1 MRVALIAS
9 AAGPNACYRVF
20 GPAAVLRARGHRVFS
35 SVFAE
40 MRDPNALFDFD
51 VVYGWRM
58 HDEFFTRIAKSLAE
72 QRIGFVWD
80 NDDNFDAIDARGRP
94 NQKLFSS
101 LRGRRI
107 VADMNALMRMANFV
121 TTPSA
126 GLAEHYRGTVST
138 EVRVI
143 ENFIDAPTP
152 RETPSRPEQI
162 VVGWVANAEHRTD
175 IERLGLRDIFQRVLD
190 QHPNVHMVSIGCGL
204 GLRSERYHHIR
215 EVPFHELRSYM
226 ASFDIGLAPIADSP
240 FNRSRSN
247 VKVKEYAALGVPW
260 LASPIGPY
268 TGLGADEGGRLV
280 PDDRWFEELSRLA
293 LDARG
298 RRKLAKKAVK
308 WARRQTIEE
317 NAHLWEAT
325 FQEAATR
332 AGRRL

>member
-1 MRVALIAS
+1 MRIAMI
-9 AAGPNACYRVF
+9 AEGDGPNACYRVF
-20 GPAAVLRARGHRVFS
+20 GPAAVLREQGHHVFS

-40 MRDPNALFDFD
+40 MRDPNTLLTFD

-58 HDEFFTRIAKSLAE
+58 HDEFFTRIAKRLGE
-72 QRIGFVWD
+72 RRIGFVWD
-80 NDDNFDAIDARGRP
+80 NDDNFDAIDAKGRP

-107 VADMNALMRMANFV
+107 VANMTALMRMADFV

-126 GLAEHYRGTVST
+126 GLAEHYRGAVQT

-152 RETPSRPEQI
+152 RDAPSRSEV

-175 IERLGLRDIFQRVLD
+175 VERLGLRETFQRVLD
-190 QHPNVHMVSIGCGL
+190 HHPNVHLVSIGCGL
-204 GLRSERYHHIR
+204 GLNSERYHHVR
-215 EVPFHELRSYM
+215 EVPFHELRSAI
-226 ASFDIGLAPIADSP
+226 ASFDVGIAPIADSA

-268 TGLGADEGGRLV
+268 AGLGADEGGRLV
-280 PDDRWFEELSRLA
+280 ADDRWFEELGRFVG
-293 LDARG
+293 DARG
-298 RRKLAKKAVK
+298 RRKLAKKALK
-308 WARRQTIEE
+308 WAQRQTIEE
-317 NAHLWEAT
+317 NAHLWET
-325 FQEAATR
+325 TLRDAAR
-332 AGRRL
+332 LAGRGV